1 MKKQI
6 ALLMVLLTLVGCLS
20 SCGRNKKNEVYY
32 LNFKPEIAE
41 IYQRIAADYKKE
53 TGNTLRVVTAASGT
67 YEQTLKSEIGKSN
80 APTIF
85 QFNGPVGYRS
95 WKNYCANLKDTK
107 IYQALSDTNLSI
119 QDEQG
124 VWGIPYVVEGYGIV
138 YNKAIT
144 DTYLALPG
152 RSTNITSMNDIQSF
166 DTFKAVV
173 EDMTAHKNE
182 LVIDG
187 VFAATSLK
195 SGEDWR
201 WRTHLA
207 NIAIHNEFNDNQI
220 DLTNPDDVKEVT
232 FKYANEYKNIFD
244 LYINNSTTDKKLL
257 GTKQV
262 ADSMAE
268 FALGK
273 CAMVQNGNWAWS
285 QINEV
290 TGNKVKES
298 DIRMMPIYTGIEGEG
313 SQGICI
319 GTENYLAINKNASPE
334 KQEAAADFLYWLY
347 NSDTGKNYV
356 LKELNFIAPFNTFD
370 KTDRPDDPL
379 SKEVM
384 DWMEKENIQNIPWD
398 FVVFPSQ
405 NFKDDFGSALLQY
418 AQGTKTWE
426 DVKNTFIT
434 SWKAESQS

>member
-182 LVIDG
+182 LGIDG

-201 WRTHLA
+201 WTTHLA

-244 LYINNSTTDKKLL
+244 LYIDNSTTDKKLL

-298 DIRMMPIYTGIEGEG
+298 DIRMMPIYR
-313 SQGICI
+313 
-319 GTENYLAINKNASPE
+319 Y
-334 KQEAAADFLYWLY
+334 
-347 NSDTGKNYV
+347 
-356 LKELNFIAPFNTFD
+356 
-370 KTDRPDDPL
+370 
-379 SKEVM
+379 
-384 DWMEKENIQNIPWD
+384 
-398 FVVFPSQ
+398 
-405 NFKDDFGSALLQY
+405 
-418 AQGTKTWE
+418 
-426 DVKNTFIT
+426 
-434 SWKAESQS
+434 